1 VKLWRVPGFVSS
13 IGRALILFPGLLVV
27 WFLFRFNL
35 GYFLKSFAG
44 EKKKDVFALVL
55 SVGL

>member
-1 VKLWRVPGFVSS
+1 MAGSWLRFS
-13 IGRALILFPGLLVV
+13 IGRAVIRFPGLLVV

-44 EKKKDVFALVL
+44 EKKKDVFALVP